1 MCSGLSPAMTNSPDL
16 SKWYFNSI
24 LGLGDKSWNTKVR
37 EYRENHRTIR
47 RIEKLKLW
55 DIAEKTKKFKNALA
69 NEKIQE
75 EKEKRMKEVN
85 IEGKL

>member
-24 LGLGDKSWNTKVR
+24 LGLGNKSWNTKVR
-37 EYRENHRTIR
+37 EYRENHRFIR
-47 RIEKLKLW
+47 RITPLKLW
-55 DIAEKTKKFKNALA
+55 DIAEKTKMAKKTL
-69 NEKIQE
+69 QE
-75 EKEKRMKEVN
+75 EKLQDEKERRMKEVN

>member
-1 MCSGLSPAMTNSPDL
+1 
-16 SKWYFNSI
+16 
-24 LGLGDKSWNTKVR
+24 
-37 EYRENHRTIR
+37 
-47 RIEKLKLW
+47 LKLW